1 MKQKFIIFFILL
13 TSNFLFSQNEYV
25 PKHSKAELITLSRST
40 SFVEAM
46 RTIETFSEQYE
57 NRKIVN
63 MSTLD
68 SSISIPINQLY
79 WKDALLLLVQLFQL
93 ELEEL
98 PGIYIIEDQKIEVI
112 ELSDEEKRK
121 ITADSKLIKIS
132 GILFKADKSFARA
145 LGIDWSTFLG
155 GKVNAN
161 INFKTTDNLM
171 SNIADLSASKSFNAG
186 GVTVDVNT
194 LLKFM
199 ESNQKG
205 TVIARPMISVLSG
218 RKGYMQVG
226 QNFSIKTIDEEG
238 NTTDDF
244 FETGIILQVEP
255 KVIENERND
264 LIYLNVSF
272 EKSTATLGE
281 ISTIINKSQ
290 STNELLLF
298 DGEEAMIGGLY
309 DTDTTTERIGVPFL
323 KDLPWWVF
331 GLKYIF
337 GYNSIKQNENE
348 LIVILKAEIITPV
361 KKRLE
366 IHKKLSEQLDAQ
378 KQDFNK
384 VKDYFKDK

>member
-272 EKSTATLGE
+272 EKSTATPGE

-290 STNELLLF
+290 STTELLLF